1 MKRTWLKRWLGACLL
16 GSAFAPGCEHANKQ
30 PVAQQWSSRPTVVT
44 YNPYPGNAYA
54 GQGNAYAGQGN
65 AYAGQGNGYVAA
77 PGVTPGVPGRL
88 TAASP
93 GKVDY
98 PRVDA
103 SLDTPVAEK
112 RLPAEAPPTPAPVP
126 AVSQAGSDESKMAP
140 VSEEA
145 SAARKS
151 YVDITASPCFS
162 HADDYRW
169 LKGQVQY
176 SPFNKTWRLRYAS
189 VDETDRYGGSVT
201 LMSDRDLDSNLK
213 DGQYVSVQGGL
224 MDPEGKGTAPTYRVD
239 SLQSLG
245 KAE

>member
-1 MKRTWLKRWLGACLL
+1 MKRTWFKRWLGACLL
-16 GSAFAPGCEHANKQ
+16 GSAFAPSCEHANKQ
-30 PVAQQWSSRPTVVT
+30 PVAQQWSPRPTVVT
-44 YNPYPGNAYA
+44 YNPYPSNSYS
-54 GQGNAYAGQGN
+54 GQGNAYA
-65 AYAGQGNGYVAA
+65 AA
-77 PGVTPGVPGRL
+77 PGMASAAPGRL

-126 AVSQAGSDESKMAP
+126 AVSQAGLDESKMAP
-140 VSEEA
+140 AGEEA
-145 SAARKS
+145 SPARKS

-169 LKGQVQY
+169 LRGQVQY

-201 LMSDRDLDSNLK
+201 LMSDRDLDNNLK
-213 DGQYVSVQGGL
+213 DGQYVNVQGGL
-224 MDPEGKGTAPTYRVD
+224 VDPEGKGVAPAYRVE